1 MSRISGI
8 VAILLSV
15 PAIAAAQTYS
25 GRTTPHAG
33 SIEIGGGVT
42 WTAGYDAGSSDATE
56 TRNSTTGGSPLTLFT
71 SSSRVSSVTGLSAQ
85 AGVYLTS
92 RMSVEG
98 VFHYSK
104 PTLITTL
111 DDDFEN
117 AAPLDAEVGL
127 SSYLVGGS
135 LLYHFASGRVVP
147 FVAGGASYLRQLDET
162 NVDVLTGSEI
172 HGGGGVKVW
181 FGSGRSRAGLRLDAQ
196 LSSRSKSAG
205 FEDKRRMLPVLGA
218 GVLFVF

>member
-1 MSRISGI
+1 MAAIA
-8 VAILLSV
+8 AILLCLPV
-15 PAIAAAQTYS
+15 AAAAQTYV

-56 TRNSTTGGSPLTLFT
+56 SRNTTTGGSPLTLFT
-71 SSSRVSSVTGLSAQ
+71 SSSRVPSVTGVGAQ

-92 RMSVEG
+92 RVSVEG
-98 VFHYSK
+98 VFQYSK
-104 PTLITTL
+104 PTLVTSL

-117 AAPLDAEVGL
+117 AAPLEAEGGL
-127 SSYLVGGS
+127 ASYLVGGS
-135 LLYHFASGRVVP
+135 LLYHFGAGRVVP
-147 FVAGGASYLRQLDET
+147 FVAGGASYLRQLDEA

-181 FGSGRSRAGLRLDAQ
+181 FSSGGSRAGLRVDAQ

-205 FEDKRRMLPVLGA
+205 FEDTRRILPVLGA
-218 GVLFVF
+218 GIVFVF